1 MFLHTTERNQLS
13 IYFENQLNDFYK
25 VKVPAERQKLNRQ
38 QKEKYL
44 NSIFNT
50 QTLKNLVQTPSYINP
65 SINNQKQITLVGIN

>member
-1 MFLHTTERNQLS
+1 MFLHTTKRNQLS
-13 IYFENQLNDFYK
+13 IYFENRLNDFYK

-50 QTLKNLVQTPSYINP
+50 QTLKNLVQTPRYVNLSVK
-65 SINNQKQITLVGIN
+65 NQK